1 MVTPPPPIIPDRTV
15 PLFFTFCEGA
25 TKSDFD
31 SIPSL
36 ESSVSSTKSEKQV
49 RQAISDAEEGDGLPL
64 PALREELA
72 QRDARLQ
79 ARALV
84 AVRVGL
90 YRP

>member
-1 MVTPPPPIIPDRTV
+1 M
-15 PLFFTFCEGA
+15 
-25 TKSDFD
+25 
-31 SIPSL
+31 
-36 ESSVSSTKSEKQV
+36 SSTKSEKQV

-64 PALREELA
+64 SALREELA

-90 YRP
+90 YRPQIYGAKAQSLAFLEIFKMIQLIFESFF